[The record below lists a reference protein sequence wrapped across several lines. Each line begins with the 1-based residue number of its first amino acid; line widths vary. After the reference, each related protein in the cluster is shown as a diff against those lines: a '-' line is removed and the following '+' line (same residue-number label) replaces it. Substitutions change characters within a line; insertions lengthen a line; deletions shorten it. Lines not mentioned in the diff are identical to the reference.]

1 MMYTKILGEQ
11 FNLPGMKTMFKSI
24 IAFAFTA
31 MAFASCVKEADAP
44 VTETKTVQF
53 LAESI
58 ETKTAFGTPDNG
70 SYPTL
75 WTENDEEI
83 KLLLNLNEEV
93 SADVNVSDDFKTA
106 SFNAEFTV
114 KAEGG
119 STAPYTFYA
128 LSPADAYLG
137 SNSERFT
144 VTIPTSQTPLANSVD
159 ESAQILYAV
168 SDEYNELPDKVS
180 LHFGHFTAYGK
191 FSFKNLDL
199 DGANVT
205 SVAITSSVNFA
216 GRWNYVV
223 ADGSYAENSGSSTI
237 TLNTTDTENLWFACA
252 PVDMDG
258 QTLTFTVNTDKG
270 PLSKTATLSNKK
282 FNAGKI
288 ATMTVDMQ
296 GITFGKKETYELV
309 TDAADLTP
317 DSKIIIVASEY
328 DVALGTTQNTSNRT
342 AAAVTKVDNT
352 ISNPG
357 NDVQI
362 ITLEDGNVFGTVAF
376 NVGDGYLYAASSSG
390 NHLKTQ
396 NDKTDDSSWDIAIEG
411 GVATIKAQGTK
422 TNNWIRYNTS
432 SSIFSCY
439 GPTSSQ
445 KDVSIYKLPG
455 TGIKNYLKVS
465 DESVSVDSDATSAS
479 FKVASDLD
487 WTATSSS
494 ATVTTSGNVVN
505 VSFAANQ
512 TAEKKNYTVTVSAEG
527 ADPLTVTIIQA
538 AQPTKAT
545 VAQFLSA
552 AEDDTVYELTG
563 TIASIAEAYNSQY
576 NNISIILSDGANE
589 VKIFRM
595 SCDGIADPSKISV
608 GDGITVQGLRRSYEG
623 VAQMPA
629 GSKCIEFIDND
640 AQDDGGGEP
649 GVGGETVTLI
659 IDGSTLTSTA
669 TTEDSD
675 HVFGNLTI
683 TMSKGAKYLSA
694 SSAEN
699 KFAEKAIMIGKT
711 GAYIY
716 NESAIPG
723 KIVKFE
729 IYANKGASAKVSVGV
744 NFSSSPITSYSSS
757 ASNTYTQ
764 TLSTLDSVY
773 DCSESLPNDAKY
785 FWYQVTNA
793 YNSQIQFRITYI
805 PDN

>member
-11 FNLPGMKTMFKSI
+11 FNMPGMKTMFKSI

-44 VTETKTVQF
+44 VTESKTVQF

-128 LSPADAYLG
+128 LSPADAYVG
-137 SNSERFT
+137 KNSERFT

-296 GITFGKKETYELV
+296 GITFGEKETYELV

-328 DVALGTTQNTSNRT
+328 DVALSTTQNTSNRT
-342 AAAVTKVDNT
+342 AAAVTKGDDT

-362 ITLEDGNVFGTVAF
+362 ITLEDGNLFGTVAF
-376 NVGDGYLYAASSSG
+376 NVGDGYLYAASSGS

-396 NDKTDDSSWDIAIEG
+396 NDKTDNGSWVITIENG
-411 GVATIKAQGTK
+411 IATIKAQGANTR
-422 TNNWIRYNTS
+422 NWIRYNS
-432 SSIFSCY
+432 SNNPPIFSCY
-439 GPTSSQ
+439 GSGQ
-445 KDVSIYKLPG
+445 NDVSIYKLPG

-640 AQDDGGGEP
+640 AQDDGGGETPVPDGP
-649 GVGGETVTLI
+649 GYFLVTNLADITTGEYVIAANVNGTYYAMSNGFASKINGAEFSVTNSMISLDDANGYVVTI
-659 IDGSTLTSTA
+659 TKNGDNYTIYNGSKYLKYASSTNLGTQDSGYDWKIASGTNGTFRVTSTA
-669 TTEDSD
+669 STTRGIVYRAKSY
-675 HVFGNLTI
+675 HQFGGYAVSN
-683 TMSKGAKYLSA
+683 AAA
-694 SSAEN
+694 SSE
-699 KFAEKAIMIGKT
+699 E
-711 GAYIY
+711 
-716 NESAIPG
+716 
-723 KIVKFE
+723 
-729 IYANKGASAKVSVGV
+729 
-744 NFSSSPITSYSSS
+744 
-757 ASNTYTQ
+757 
-764 TLSTLDSVY
+764 
-773 DCSESLPNDAKY
+773 Y
-785 FWYQVTNA
+785 FDIELFKKN
-793 YNSQIQFRITYI
+793 N
-805 PDN
+805 